1 MKKNIL
7 HIVLYALVLIIL
19 AGATA
24 VDVSAEAK
32 TKKTRV
38 IHVVYDD
45 SGSMVDSNASWS
57 QAKYALE
64 VFTAMMNENDRLVI
78 YPMSAYSI
86 TDDIWTQ
93 SGFQKSVRR

>member
-32 TKKTRV
+32 TKKIV
-38 IHVVYDD
+38 
-45 SGSMVDSNASWS
+45 
-57 QAKYALE
+57 K
-64 VFTAMMNENDRLVI
+64 
-78 YPMSAYSI
+78 
-86 TDDIWTQ
+86 
-93 SGFQKSVRR
+93 